1 MKHQEVLDLI
11 YGYCR
16 ATTAKQ
22 IESGY
27 LEEQENLITDRYY
40 GCNILKETSLDMNT
54 KPEFDKLLKS
64 LKADD
69 TIVVTRLDRFAT
81 SIGDTFDIIRD
92 LRSRGINIHI
102 LNIGLFDSSVL
113 GKILYDTILAIN
125 EFEKALLVERIQSGK
140 NKAKKTSG
148 FREGRPKKYTDEQIN
163 QAVEMLNSYSYKKV
177 EEMTGIS
184 KSTLIRAKKQSSK

>member
-1 MKHQEVLDLI
+1 MI

-16 ATTAKQ
+16 ATTSKQ
-22 IESGY
+22 LESGY
-27 LEEQENLITDRYY
+27 LDEQENLITDRYF
-40 GCNILKETSLDMNT
+40 GCEILRETSLDMNT
-54 KPEFDKLLKS
+54 KPVFDDLLKR
-64 LKADD
+64 LRADD

-81 SIGDTFDIIRD
+81 SISDTFETIRD
-92 LRSRGINIHI
+92 LRTRGVKIHI

-113 GKILYDTILAIN
+113 GNILYDTIFAIN

-148 FREGRPKKYTDEQIN
+148 FREGRPKKYTDEQIKE
-163 QAVEMLNSYSYKKV
+163 AVEMLNSYSYKKV

>member
-1 MKHQEVLDLI
+1 MI

-16 ATTAKQ
+16 ATTEKQ

-27 LEEQENLITDRYY
+27 LEEQENLITDRYF
-40 GCNILKETSLDMNT
+40 GCNILKESSLDMNT
-54 KPEFDKLLKS
+54 KPEFENLLNR
-64 LKADD
+64 LQAND
-69 TIVVTRLDRFAT
+69 TLVVTKLDRFAT
-81 SIGDTFDIIRD
+81 SINDSFEIIRD
-92 LRSRGINIHI
+92 LRNKGVNIHI
-102 LNIGLFDSSVL
+102 LNIGLFDSSIL
-113 GKILYDTILAIN
+113 GGILYNSILAVN

-148 FREGRPKKYTDEQIN
+148 FREGRPKKYTDDQIK
-163 QAVEMLNSYSYKKV
+163 QAVEMLDSYSYKKV

>member
-1 MKHQEVLDLI
+1 
-11 YGYCR
+11 
-16 ATTAKQ
+16 
-22 IESGY
+22 
-27 LEEQENLITDRYY
+27 
-40 GCNILKETSLDMNT
+40 MNT

-81 SIGDTFDIIRD
+81 SIGDTFEIIRD